1 MARARGDKRAS
12 LRQLNMKEMIL
23 SNLLDILPP
32 QSLTRDG
39 NRPFSVDWHELA
51 IFINS
56 DWGLVFDVERRAMGR
71 LA

>member
-1 MARARGDKRAS
+1 
-12 LRQLNMKEMIL
+12 MKEMIL

-32 QSLTRDG
+32 QSLHGDG
-39 NRPFSVDWHELA
+39 NRPFSVDWHELP